1 MTERYLLPK
10 ARNTIT
16 KQTVKTQ
23 DLTGARFTLAQRN
36 IAMEVA
42 EQIAVKMTQR
52 TGDAWVGFVEE
63 YTPTY
68 RRS

>member
-1 MTERYLLPK
+1 MTDRYLLPK

-23 DLTGARFTLAQRN
+23 DLTGARFTLAQ
-36 IAMEVA
+36 
-42 EQIAVKMTQR
+42 QMTRR

>member
-10 ARNTIT
+10 ARNTNT

-23 DLTGARFTLAQRN
+23 DLTGARFTLAQRSMA
-36 IAMEVA
+36 IEVA

-68 RRS
+68 RQR

>member
-1 MTERYLLPK
+1 MSERYLLPK
-10 ARNTIT
+10 ARNSVT

-36 IAMEVA
+36 MAMEVA
-42 EQIAVKMTQR
+42 EQIAVKMTRR

-68 RRS
+68 RQS

>member
-1 MTERYLLPK
+1 MSERYLLPK
-10 ARNTIT
+10 ARNTVT

-36 IAMEVA
+36 IAIEVA

>member
-1 MTERYLLPK
+1 MSERYLLPK
-10 ARNTIT
+10 ARNTVT

-36 IAMEVA
+36 MAMEVA

-68 RRS
+68 RRN

>member
-10 ARNTIT
+10 ARNSVT

>member
-1 MTERYLLPK
+1 MSERYLLPK
-10 ARNTIT
+10 ARNSVT

-23 DLTGARFTLAQRN
+23 DLTGARFTLAQRSM
-36 IAMEVA
+36 AMEVA

-68 RRS
+68 RRN

>member
-1 MTERYLLPK
+1 MSERYLLPK
-10 ARNTIT
+10 ARNSVT

-23 DLTGARFTLAQRN
+23 YLTGARFTLAQRN

>member
-1 MTERYLLPK
+1 MSERYLLPK
-10 ARNTIT
+10 ARNSVT

>member
-1 MTERYLLPK
+1 MSERYLLPK
-10 ARNTIT
+10 ARNSVT

-23 DLTGARFTLAQRN
+23 DLTGARFTLAQRSL
-36 IAMEVA
+36 AMEVA
-42 EQIAVKMTQR
+42 EQTAVKMTQR

-68 RRS
+68 RRD

>member
-1 MTERYLLPK
+1 MSERYLLPK
-10 ARNTIT
+10 ARNSVT

-23 DLTGARFTLAQRN
+23 DLTGARFTLAQRAM
-36 IAMEVA
+36 AMEVA